1 MKIFSSNG
9 SHARRTAKSSA
20 LIIALALILVLA
32 VGGTVAYIF
41 TQTDP
46 VINTFTPTE
55 AKITITE
62 ETNDNQK
69 TSITVVNKSTGV
81 PVYIRVALV
90 ANMIDEAGNVTGA
103 ASVPTFT
110 LGKDWIKGSDGYY
123 YYTKAVPVDGS
134 TGNLLKAPIPM
145 ELSENM
151 QVVVLAD
158 AIQAEPTTAVTQAW
172 GVTVDSNGVIKE
184 AGA

>member
-9 SHARRTAKSSA
+9 SRAGRTAKSSA

-46 VINTFTPTE
+46 VINTFSPTE
-55 AKITITE
+55 AKITVNE

-69 TSITVVNKSTGV
+69 TEIIVKNNSTGV

-103 ASVPTFT
+103 ADVPTFT
-110 LGKDWIKGSDGYY
+110 LGDDWKEGSDGYY
-123 YYTKAVPVDGS
+123 YYTKAVPVGGS
-134 TGNLLKAPIPM
+134 TGNLLEKAM
-145 ELSENM
+145 TLDENM

-158 AIQAEPTTAVTQAW
+158 AIQAIPKQAVIDAW
-172 GVTVDSNGVIKE
+172 GQTIADQLN
-184 AGA
+184 

>member
-1 MKIFSSNG
+1 MKFISSNG
-9 SHARRTAKSSA
+9 SHAGRTAKSSA

-55 AKITITE
+55 AKITVDE
-62 ETNDNQK
+62 ETSNNQK
-69 TSITVVNKSTGV
+69 TSITVVNNSTGV

-90 ANMIDEAGNVTGA
+90 ANMIDKDENVTGA

-110 LGKDWIKGSDGYY
+110 LGDNWLEGSDGYY
-123 YYTKAVPVDGS
+123 YYTQPVPVDGS
-134 TGNLLKAPIPM
+134 TGNLLQSSMK
-145 ELSENM
+145 LDENM

-158 AIQAEPTTAVTQAW
+158 AIQAMPKQAVIDAW
-172 GVTVDSNGVIKE
+172 GQTIADKLN
-184 AGA
+184 

>member
-1 MKIFSSNG
+1 MKFISSNG
-9 SHARRTAKSSA
+9 SHAGRTAKSSA

-55 AKITITE
+55 AKITVNE
-62 ETNDNQK
+62 ETNSNQK
-69 TSITVVNKSTGV
+69 TSITVENISTGV

-90 ANMIDEAGNVTGA
+90 ANMIDKDENVTGA

-110 LGKDWIKGSDGYY
+110 PGDNWIEGSDGYY
-123 YYTKAVPVDGS
+123 YYTKAVPVGGS
-134 TGNLLKAPIPM
+134 TGNLLQTPM
-145 ELSENM
+145 TLSENM

-172 GVTVDSNGVIKE
+172 GVTVDSNGSISK
-184 AGA
+184 

>member
-1 MKIFSSNG
+1 MKFISSNG
-9 SHARRTAKSSA
+9 SHAGRTAKSSA

-55 AKITITE
+55 AKITVDE
-62 ETNDNQK
+62 ETNSNQK
-69 TSITVVNKSTGV
+69 TSITVVNNSTGV

-90 ANMIDEAGNVTGA
+90 ANMIDGAGNVTGA
-103 ASVPTFT
+103 ASVPEFT
-110 LGKDWIKGSDGYY
+110 PGDDWLEGSDGYY
-123 YYTKAVPVDGS
+123 YYTKAVPVGGS
-134 TGNLLKAPIPM
+134 TGNLLEKAM
-145 ELSENM
+145 TLDENM

-158 AIQAEPTTAVTQAW
+158 AIQAMPKQAVIDAW
-172 GVTVDSNGVIKE
+172 GQTIADQLN
-184 AGA
+184 

>member
-9 SHARRTAKSSA
+9 SHAGRTAKSSA

-55 AKITITE
+55 AKITVDE
-62 ETNDNQK
+62 ETSNNQK
-69 TSITVVNKSTGV
+69 TSITVVNNSTGV

-90 ANMIDEAGNVTGA
+90 ANMIDKDENVTGA

-110 LGKDWIKGSDGYY
+110 LGDNWIVGNDGYY
-123 YYTKAVPVDGS
+123 YYTQPVPVDGS
-134 TGNLLKAPIPM
+134 TGNLLQSSMK
-145 ELSENM
+145 LDENM

-158 AIQAEPTTAVTQAW
+158 AIQAMPKQAVIDAW
-172 GVTVDSNGVIKE
+172 GQTIADQLN
-184 AGA
+184 

>member
-1 MKIFSSNG
+1 MKFISSNG
-9 SHARRTAKSSA
+9 SHAGKAAKSSA

-41 TQTDP
+41 TQTGP
-46 VINTFTPTE
+46 VINTFTPSE

-69 TSITVVNKSTGV
+69 TEITVKNTSTGV

-90 ANMIDEAGNVTGA
+90 ANMIDEDGNVTGA
-103 ASVPTFT
+103 AAVPEFEH
-110 LGKDWIKGSDGYY
+110 GEGWNQIGEYY
-123 YYTKAVPVDGS
+123 YYTEPVPVGQS
-134 TGNLLKAPIPM
+134 TGNLLKTVM
-145 ELSENM
+145 TLDENM

-172 GVTVDSNGVIKE
+172 GVTVENGVIKE

>member
-1 MKIFSSNG
+1 MKFISSNG
-9 SHARRTAKSSA
+9 SHAGRTAKSSA

-55 AKITITE
+55 AKITVDE
-62 ETNDNQK
+62 ETSNNQK
-69 TSITVVNKSTGV
+69 TSITVVNNSTGV

-90 ANMIDEAGNVTGA
+90 ANMIDKDENVTGA

-110 LGKDWIKGSDGYY
+110 LGENWFEGSDGYY
-123 YYTKAVPVDGS
+123 YYTKAVPVGGS
-134 TGNLLKAPIPM
+134 TGNLLKSPM
-145 ELSENM
+145 TLSENM

-172 GVTVDSNGVIKE
+172 GVTVESNGSISK
-184 AGA
+184 

>member
-55 AKITITE
+55 AKITVDE
-62 ETNDNQK
+62 EISGSQK
-69 TSITVVNKSTGV
+69 TEITVKNNSTGV

-90 ANMIDEAGNVTGA
+90 ANMIDDEGNVTGA
-103 ASVPTFT
+103 ADVPTFT
-110 LGKDWIKGSDGYY
+110 HSENWIQIGEYY
-123 YYTKAVPVDGS
+123 YYTEPVPVGQS
-134 TGNLLKAPIPM
+134 TGNLLESPM
-145 ELSENM
+145 ELVENM

-158 AIQAEPTTAVTQAW
+158 AIQAEPTTAVIQAW
-172 GVTVDSNGVIKE
+172 GVTVDSNGSISK
-184 AGA
+184 

>member
-1 MKIFSSNG
+1 MKFISSNG
-9 SHARRTAKSSA
+9 SHAGRTAKSSA

-55 AKITITE
+55 AKITVDE
-62 ETNDNQK
+62 ETNSNQK
-69 TSITVVNKSTGV
+69 TSITVVNNSTGV

-90 ANMIDEAGNVTGA
+90 ANMIDGAGNVTGA

-110 LGKDWIKGSDGYY
+110 LGDNWIQIGEYY
-123 YYTKAVPVDGS
+123 YYTEPVPVGGFTD
-134 TGNLLKAPIPM
+134 NLLGTEMTLAN
-145 ELSENM
+145 NM

-172 GVTVDSNGVIKE
+172 GVTVENGVITGK
-184 AGA
+184 GA

>member
-55 AKITITE
+55 AKITVDE
-62 ETNDNQK
+62 KTNNNQK
-69 TSITVVNKSTGV
+69 TSITVVNNSTGV

-90 ANMIDEAGNVTGA
+90 ANMIDKDKNVTGA
-103 ASVPTFT
+103 ADVPTFT
-110 LGKDWIKGSDGYY
+110 LGDDWKEGSDGYY
-123 YYTKAVPVDGS
+123 YYTEPVPVGGS
-134 TGNLLKAPIPM
+134 TGNLLKSLM
-145 ELSENM
+145 TLSENM

-158 AIQAEPTTAVTQAW
+158 AIQAIPKQAVIDAW
-172 GVTVDSNGVIKE
+172 GQTIADQLN
-184 AGA
+184 

>member
-1 MKIFSSNG
+1 MKFISSNG
-9 SHARRTAKSSA
+9 SHAGRTAKSSA

-55 AKITITE
+55 AKITVDEKISG
-62 ETNDNQK
+62 NQK
-69 TSITVVNKSTGV
+69 TEITVKNNSTGV

-110 LGKDWIKGSDGYY
+110 PGENWSEGRDDGYY
-123 YYTKAVPVDGS
+123 YYTQPVPVGGS
-134 TGNLLKAPIPM
+134 TDNLLGTEMTLAN
-145 ELSENM
+145 NM

-172 GVTVDSNGVIKE
+172 GVTVDSNGSISK
-184 AGA
+184 

>member
-1 MKIFSSNG
+1 MKFISSNG
-9 SHARRTAKSSA
+9 SHAGRTAKSSA

-55 AKITITE
+55 AKITVDE
-62 ETNDNQK
+62 ETSNNQK
-69 TSITVVNKSTGV
+69 TSITVVNNSTGV

-90 ANMIDEAGNVTGA
+90 ANMIDGAGNVTGA
-103 ASVPTFT
+103 ADVPTFT
-110 LGKDWIKGSDGYY
+110 RGDNWIVGNDGYY
-123 YYTKAVPVDGS
+123 YYTEPVPVGGS
-134 TGNLLKAPIPM
+134 TGNLLQSPM
-145 ELSENM
+145 TLDENM

-158 AIQAEPTTAVTQAW
+158 AIQAMPKQAVIDAW
-172 GVTVDSNGVIKE
+172 GVTVDSNGSISK
-184 AGA
+184 

>member
-1 MKIFSSNG
+1 MKFISSNG
-9 SHARRTAKSSA
+9 SHAGKAAKSSA
-20 LIIALALILVLA
+20 LVIALALILVLV

-41 TQTDP
+41 TQTGP

-55 AKITITE
+55 AKITVDE
-62 ETNDNQK
+62 DTNSNQK
-69 TSITVVNKSTGV
+69 TSITVKNISTGV

-110 LGKDWIKGSDGYY
+110 LGENWKEGSDGYY
-123 YYTKAVPVDGS
+123 YYKTPVPVRGS
-134 TGNLLKAPIPM
+134 TGNLLEKEM
-145 ELSENM
+145 TLDENM

-172 GVTVDSNGVIKE
+172 GVTVDSNGSISK
-184 AGA
+184 

>member
-1 MKIFSSNG
+1 MKFISSNG

-55 AKITITE
+55 AKITVDE
-62 ETNDNQK
+62 KTNNNQK
-69 TSITVVNKSTGV
+69 TEIIVKNNSTGV
-81 PVYIRVALV
+81 PVYIRVALI
-90 ANMIDEAGNVTGA
+90 ANMIDKDENVTGA

-123 YYTKAVPVDGS
+123 YYTKAVPVGES
-134 TGNLLKAPIPM
+134 TGNLLKAPMI
-145 ELSENM
+145 LDENM

-158 AIQAEPTTAVTQAW
+158 AIQAMPKQAVIDAW
-172 GVTVDSNGVIKE
+172 GVTVDSNGSISK
-184 AGA
+184 

>member
-1 MKIFSSNG
+1 MKFISSNG
-9 SHARRTAKSSA
+9 SHAGRTAKSSA

-55 AKITITE
+55 AKITVDE
-62 ETNDNQK
+62 ETSNNQK
-69 TSITVVNKSTGV
+69 TSITVVNNSTGV

-90 ANMIDEAGNVTGA
+90 ANMIDKDENVTGA
-103 ASVPTFT
+103 ASVPEFT

-123 YYTKAVPVDGS
+123 YYTKAVPVGGS
-134 TGNLLKAPIPM
+134 TGNLLDTPM
-145 ELSENM
+145 TLLENM

-158 AIQAEPTTAVTQAW
+158 AIQAMPKQAVIDAW
-172 GVTVDSNGVIKE
+172 GQTIANRLN
-184 AGA
+184 

>member
-9 SHARRTAKSSA
+9 SRAGRTAKSSA

-41 TQTDP
+41 TQTGP
-46 VINTFTPTE
+46 VINTFTPAD
-55 AKITITE
+55 AKITVDEQTS
-62 ETNDNQK
+62 DNQK
-69 TSITVVNKSTGV
+69 TSITVVNNSTGV

-90 ANMIDEAGNVTGA
+90 ANMIDKDKNVTGA

-110 LGKDWIKGSDGYY
+110 PGYDWIKGSDGYY
-123 YYTKAVPVDGS
+123 YYTKAVPVGGS
-134 TGNLLKAPIPM
+134 TGNLLEKAM
-145 ELSENM
+145 TLDENM

-158 AIQAEPTTAVTQAW
+158 AIQAIPKQAVIDAW
-172 GVTVDSNGVIKE
+172 GQTIADKLN
-184 AGA
+184 

>member
-1 MKIFSSNG
+1 MKFISSNG
-9 SHARRTAKSSA
+9 SHAGRTAKSSA

-55 AKITITE
+55 AKITVDE
-62 ETNDNQK
+62 KTNDNQK
-69 TSITVVNKSTGV
+69 TEIIVKNNSTGV

-90 ANMIDEAGNVTGA
+90 ANMIDGAGNVTGA
-103 ASVPTFT
+103 ADVPTFT
-110 LGKDWIKGSDGYY
+110 LGENWFEGSDGYY
-123 YYTKAVPVDGS
+123 YYTEPVPVGES
-134 TGNLLKAPIPM
+134 TGNLLENAM
-145 ELSENM
+145 TLDENM

-172 GVTVDSNGVIKE
+172 GVTVENGVIVIKE

>member
-1 MKIFSSNG
+1 MKFISSNG
-9 SHARRTAKSSA
+9 SHAGRTAKSSA

-55 AKITITE
+55 AKITVNE

-69 TSITVVNKSTGV
+69 TSITVVNNSTGV

-90 ANMIDEAGNVTGA
+90 ANMIDKDKNVTGP

-110 LGKDWIKGSDGYY
+110 PGDNWIVGNDGYY
-123 YYTKAVPVDGS
+123 YYTEPVPVGES
-134 TGNLLKAPIPM
+134 TGNLLDTPM
-145 ELSENM
+145 TLLENM

-158 AIQAEPTTAVTQAW
+158 AIQAMPKQAVIDAW
-172 GVTVDSNGVIKE
+172 GVTVDSNGSISK
-184 AGA
+184 

>member
-1 MKIFSSNG
+1 MKFISSNG
-9 SHARRTAKSSA
+9 SHAGRTAKSSA

-55 AKITITE
+55 AKITVDE
-62 ETNDNQK
+62 ETNNNQK
-69 TSITVVNKSTGV
+69 TSITVVNNSTGV

-90 ANMIDEAGNVTGA
+90 ANMIDKDENVTGA

-123 YYTKAVPVDGS
+123 YYTEPVPVGGS
-134 TGNLLKAPIPM
+134 TGNLLQSPM
-145 ELSENM
+145 TLSENM

-158 AIQAEPTTAVTQAW
+158 AIQAMPKQAVIDAW
-172 GVTVDSNGVIKE
+172 GQTIADQLN
-184 AGA
+184 

>member
-1 MKIFSSNG
+1 MKFISSNG

-55 AKITITE
+55 AKITVNE
-62 ETNDNQK
+62 QTNDNKK
-69 TSITVVNKSTGV
+69 TSITVKNISTGV

-103 ASVPTFT
+103 DVPTFT
-110 LGKDWIKGSDGYY
+110 LGDDWIVRSDGYY
-123 YYTKAVPVDGS
+123 YYTKAVPVGES
-134 TGNLLKAPIPM
+134 TGNLLKSPM
-145 ELSENM
+145 TLSENM

-172 GVTVDSNGVIKE
+172 GVTVENGVIKE

>member
-1 MKIFSSNG
+1 MKFISSNG

-55 AKITITE
+55 AKITVDEKISG
-62 ETNDNQK
+62 NQK
-69 TSITVVNKSTGV
+69 TSITVENVSTGV

-103 ASVPTFT
+103 DVPTFT
-110 LGKDWIKGSDGYY
+110 PGENWSEGRDGYY
-123 YYTKAVPVDGS
+123 YYTQPVPVGES
-134 TGNLLKAPIPM
+134 TGNLLATPM
-145 ELSENM
+145 TLSENM

-172 GVTVDSNGVIKE
+172 GVTVESNGSISK
-184 AGA
+184 

>member
-1 MKIFSSNG
+1 MKFISSNG
-9 SHARRTAKSSA
+9 SHAGRTAKSSA

-55 AKITITE
+55 AKITVDE
-62 ETNDNQK
+62 ETSNNQK
-69 TSITVVNKSTGV
+69 TSITVVNNSTGV

-90 ANMIDEAGNVTGA
+90 ANMIDKDENVTGA

-110 LGKDWIKGSDGYY
+110 LGDNWIVGNDGYY
-123 YYTKAVPVDGS
+123 YYTEPVPVGES
-134 TGNLLKAPIPM
+134 TGNLLQTPM
-145 ELSENM
+145 ILDENM

-158 AIQAEPTTAVTQAW
+158 AIQAMPKQAVIDAW
-172 GVTVDSNGVIKE
+172 GQTIADKLN
-184 AGA
+184 

>member
-1 MKIFSSNG
+1 MKFISSNG
-9 SHARRTAKSSA
+9 SHAGRTAKSSA

-55 AKITITE
+55 AKITVDE
-62 ETNDNQK
+62 ETNSNQK
-69 TSITVVNKSTGV
+69 TSITVENISTGV

-90 ANMIDEAGNVTGA
+90 ANMIDKDKNVTGA
-103 ASVPTFT
+103 ASVPEFKPGENW
-110 LGKDWIKGSDGYY
+110 LEGRDGYY
-123 YYTKAVPVDGS
+123 YYTQPVPVDGS
-134 TGNLLKAPIPM
+134 TGNLLKAPM

-172 GVTVDSNGVIKE
+172 GVTVENGVIKE

>member
-1 MKIFSSNG
+1 MKFISSKG
-9 SHARRTAKSSA
+9 SRARRMAKSSA

-41 TQTDP
+41 TQTGP

-55 AKITITE
+55 AKITVDE
-62 ETNDNQK
+62 ETNSNQK
-69 TSITVVNKSTGV
+69 TSITVVNNSTGV

-90 ANMIDEAGNVTGA
+90 ANMIDKDENVTGA

-123 YYTKAVPVDGS
+123 YYTEPVPVGGS
-134 TGNLLKAPIPM
+134 TGNLLQSSM
-145 ELSENM
+145 TLDENM

-158 AIQAEPTTAVTQAW
+158 AIQAMPKQAVIDAW
-172 GVTVDSNGVIKE
+172 GQTIADQLN
-184 AGA
+184 

>member
-1 MKIFSSNG
+1 MKFISSNG

-41 TQTDP
+41 TQTGP

-55 AKITITE
+55 AKITVNE
-62 ETNDNQK
+62 EISSNQK
-69 TSITVVNKSTGV
+69 TSITVENISTGV

-90 ANMIDEAGNVTGA
+90 ANMIDKDENVTGA

-110 LGKDWIKGSDGYY
+110 PGDNWIEGSDGYY
-123 YYTKAVPVDGS
+123 YYTKAVPVGGS
-134 TGNLLKAPIPM
+134 TGNLLEKAM
-145 ELSENM
+145 TLDENM

-158 AIQAEPTTAVTQAW
+158 AIQAIPKQAVIDAW
-172 GVTVDSNGVIKE
+172 GVTVDSNGSISK
-184 AGA
+184 

>member
-41 TQTDP
+41 TQTGP
-46 VINTFTPTE
+46 VINTFTPAD
-55 AKITITE
+55 AKITVDE
-62 ETNDNQK
+62 ETSDNQK
-69 TSITVVNKSTGV
+69 TSITVVNNSTGV

-90 ANMIDEAGNVTGA
+90 ANMIDKDKNVTGA
-103 ASVPTFT
+103 ASVPEFKPGENW
-110 LGKDWIKGSDGYY
+110 LEGSDGYY
-123 YYTKAVPVDGS
+123 YYTEPVPVDGS
-134 TGNLLKAPIPM
+134 TGNLLKAPM

-172 GVTVDSNGVIKE
+172 EVTVDSNGSISK
-184 AGA
+184 

>member
-1 MKIFSSNG
+1 MKFISSNG
-9 SHARRTAKSSA
+9 SHAGRTAKSSA

-55 AKITITE
+55 AKITVDE
-62 ETNDNQK
+62 KTNNNQK
-69 TSITVVNKSTGV
+69 TEIIVKNNSTGV

-90 ANMIDEAGNVTGA
+90 ANMIDKDENVTGA
-103 ASVPTFT
+103 ANVPTFT
-110 LGKDWIKGSDGYY
+110 PGDNWIVGNDGYY
-123 YYTKAVPVDGS
+123 YYTEPVPVGGS
-134 TGNLLKAPIPM
+134 TGNLLQSPM
-145 ELSENM
+145 TLDENM

-172 GVTVDSNGVIKE
+172 GVTVDSNGSISK
-184 AGA
+184 

>member
-1 MKIFSSNG
+1 MKFISSNG

-55 AKITITE
+55 AKITVDE
-62 ETNDNQK
+62 KTNNNQK
-69 TSITVVNKSTGV
+69 TEIIVKNNSTGV

-90 ANMIDEAGNVTGA
+90 ANMIDKDKNVTGA
-103 ASVPTFT
+103 ASVPEFT
-110 LGKDWIKGSDGYY
+110 PGDDWLEGNDGYY
-123 YYTKAVPVDGS
+123 YYTQPVPVGES
-134 TGNLLKAPIPM
+134 TGNLLKAPM

-158 AIQAEPTTAVTQAW
+158 AIQAEPTTAVTQAG
-172 GVTVDSNGVIKE
+172 GVTVENGVIIKE

>member
-1 MKIFSSNG
+1 MKFISSNG
-9 SHARRTAKSSA
+9 SHAGRTAKSSA

-55 AKITITE
+55 AKITVDE
-62 ETNDNQK
+62 ETSNNQK
-69 TSITVVNKSTGV
+69 TSITVENNSTGV

-90 ANMIDEAGNVTGA
+90 ANMIDKDENVTGA

-110 LGKDWIKGSDGYY
+110 RGDNWIEGSDGYY
-123 YYTKAVPVDGS
+123 YYTKAVPVGES
-134 TGNLLKAPIPM
+134 TGNLLKSQM
-145 ELSENM
+145 TLSENM

-158 AIQAEPTTAVTQAW
+158 AIQAMPKQAVIDAW
-172 GVTVDSNGVIKE
+172 GQTIADQLN
-184 AGA
+184 

>member
-1 MKIFSSNG
+1 MKFISSNG
-9 SHARRTAKSSA
+9 SHAGRTAKSSA

-55 AKITITE
+55 AKITVDE
-62 ETNDNQK
+62 KTNNNQK
-69 TSITVVNKSTGV
+69 TEIIVKNNSTGV

-90 ANMIDEAGNVTGA
+90 ANMIDKDENVTGA
-103 ASVPTFT
+103 ANVPTFT
-110 LGKDWIKGSDGYY
+110 PGDNWIVGNDGYY
-123 YYTKAVPVDGS
+123 YYTEPVPVGGS
-134 TGNLLKAPIPM
+134 TGNLLQSPM
-145 ELSENM
+145 TLDENM

-158 AIQAEPTTAVTQAW
+158 AIQAMPKQAVIDAW
-172 GVTVDSNGVIKE
+172 GVTVDSNGSISK
-184 AGA
+184 

>member
-9 SHARRTAKSSA
+9 SRAGRTAKSSA

-41 TQTDP
+41 THTGP
-46 VINTFTPTE
+46 VINTFTPAD
-55 AKITITE
+55 AKITVDEQTS
-62 ETNDNQK
+62 DNQK
-69 TSITVVNKSTGV
+69 TSITVVNNSTGV

-90 ANMIDEAGNVTGA
+90 ANMIDEDKNVTDA

-110 LGKDWIKGSDGYY
+110 LGENWIKGSDGYY
-123 YYTKAVPVDGS
+123 YYTEPVPVGES
-134 TGNLLKAPIPM
+134 TGNLLEKAM
-145 ELSENM
+145 TLDENM

-158 AIQAEPTTAVTQAW
+158 AIQAMPKQAVIDAW
-172 GVTVDSNGVIKE
+172 GQTIADQLN
-184 AGA
+184 

>member
-1 MKIFSSNG
+1 MKFISSNG
-9 SHARRTAKSSA
+9 SHAGRTAKSSA

-55 AKITITE
+55 AKITVDEKTS
-62 ETNDNQK
+62 DNQK
-69 TSITVVNKSTGV
+69 TSITVVNNSTGV

-90 ANMIDEAGNVTGA
+90 ANMIDGAGNVTGA
-103 ASVPTFT
+103 ADVPEFEH
-110 LGKDWIKGSDGYY
+110 GEGWNQIGEYY
-123 YYTKAVPVDGS
+123 YYTEPVPVGQS
-134 TGNLLKAPIPM
+134 TGNLLESPM
-145 ELSENM
+145 ELVENM

-172 GVTVDSNGVIKE
+172 GVTVDSNGSISK
-184 AGA
+184 

>member
-1 MKIFSSNG
+1 MKFISSNG
-9 SHARRTAKSSA
+9 SHAGRTAKSSA

-55 AKITITE
+55 AKITVDE
-62 ETNDNQK
+62 ETNSNQK
-69 TSITVVNKSTGV
+69 TSITVVNNSTGV

-90 ANMIDEAGNVTGA
+90 ANMIDKDKNVTGA

-110 LGKDWIKGSDGYY
+110 LGDNWIVGNDGYY
-123 YYTKAVPVDGS
+123 YYTEPVPVGES
-134 TGNLLKAPIPM
+134 TGNLLKSQMI
-145 ELSENM
+145 LDENM

-158 AIQAEPTTAVTQAW
+158 AIQAMPKQAVIDAW
-172 GVTVDSNGVIKE
+172 GQTIADQLN
-184 AGA
+184 